1 MKKVIDRTE
10 LIEIRADKV
19 ERLHAAVELMEIVGR
34 YAEEHDIDY
43 NGMLMAYRQLQDEV
57 ITQSNVIEIRADYLS
72 LLGIAKYFIERIRKD
87 VADGFEIDGTQ
98 LMQQYVSAISNQKNE
113 LTEYRGYY
121 TIKTYAP
128 DREEY
133 SDGDDD
139 LLGLDAL
146 VKRFMKEQQYK
157 AVYID
162 I

>member
-19 ERLHAAVELMEIVGR
+19 ERLHAAVELMEIIGR
-34 YAEEHDIDY
+34 YTEEHDIDFI
-43 NGMLMAYRQLQDEV
+43 GVLVAYRQLRDEV
-57 ITQSNVIEIRADYLS
+57 IPQSNVIEIRADYLS

-87 VADGFEIDGTQ
+87 VNDDLEINGTE
-98 LMQQYVSAISNQKNE
+98 LMQQYVSAISNQNNE

-133 SDGDDD
+133 TDDDD
-139 LLGLDAL
+139 LDGLDAI